1 MVSKDQVVEAMSE
14 LDKALRENYPSSS
27 LTDYVSESLT
37 TIKKSNGVAF
47 TGQLQYFFNHAP
59 IVKTSDN
66 LKFDDK
72 TRKLWDKLFSLNE
85 LGNNLWGASL

>member
-1 MVSKDQVVEAMSE
+1 MVSKTQVVEVMSE
-14 LDKALRENYPSSS
+14 LAQALIHDYPSSS
-27 LTDYVSESLT
+27 LTEYVCESLT

-66 LKFDDK
+66 LKFNEK